1 MDNTVRHAEFAPEE
15 GGMGIPPREKTETG
29 AADARVL
36 GGELVTLLKGGV
48 RTGDVDPGFPEEIAR
63 LVETGAGVG
72 ELLEALKQ
80 AAQRA
85 RISPLMLARAERLLG
100 AGPAGDEPVDRS
112 QVLSRRRNQLAQ

>member
-1 MDNTVRHAEFAPEE
+1 MDDAVRPARFAPESGDIQP
-15 GGMGIPPREKTETG
+15 GGG
-29 AADARVL
+29 AEAEAVSARVL
-36 GGELVTLLKGGV
+36 GGELVTMLKEGV
-48 RTGDVDPGFPEEIAR
+48 RTGDVDRGFPEEIAR
-63 LVETGAGVG
+63 LVETGAGAG

>member
-1 MDNTVRHAEFAPEE
+1 MDNTVRQAGFAPEA
-15 GGMGIPPREKTETG
+15 GGIQQGEKAGI
-29 AADARVL
+29 ADARVL
-36 GGELVTLLKGGV
+36 GGELVMMLSEGM
-48 RTGDVDPGFPEEIAR
+48 RTGDVDRGFPEEIAR
-63 LVETGAGVG
+63 LIEMGAGPH
-72 ELLEALKQ
+72 ELADALKQ